1 MQTFKKIYTEKKTY
15 SKYDDKYYLIYLDE
29 EVIQDYV
36 PEDNT
41 NDSTPVDP
49 VTAYVYTGDFPDGGT
64 MIEAEDASYDMF
76 VSGLIR
82 KRYTADAESA
92 IQSNMIV
99 ALSDPKN
106 ARAIDFENE
115 WNEFQEY
122 RVLCKSQASNF
133 FE

>member
-1 MQTFKKIYTEKKTY
+1 MYTQIYTNKKTFE
-15 SKYDDKYYLIYLDE
+15 KYDNSHYLLYLGE
-29 EVIQDYV
+29 EIIENFV
-36 PEDNT
+36 PENRT
-41 NDSTPVDP
+41 NNDPVEP
-49 VTAYVYTGDFPDGGT
+49 VTAYSYTGDFPDGGT
-64 MIEAEDASYDMF
+64 MIDCQAPSYDTF

>member
-15 SKYDDKYYLIYLDE
+15 SKYDDKHYLIYLDE

-41 NDSTPVDP
+41 TDSAPADS
-49 VTAYVYTGDFPDGGT
+49 VTAYAYTGDFPDGGT

-82 KRYTADAESA
+82 KKYTVDAESA

-106 ARAIDFENE
+106 DRAIDFENE

-122 RVLCKSQASNF
+122 RLLCKSQASNF
-133 FE
+133 FK

>member
-15 SKYDDKYYLIYLDE
+15 SKYDDKHYLIYLNE

-41 NDSTPVDP
+41 NDSTPADP
-49 VTAYVYTGDFPDGGT
+49 VTAYAYTGDFPDGGT

-82 KRYTADAESA
+82 KKYTVDAESA

-99 ALSDPKN
+99 SLSDPKN
-106 ARAIDFENE
+106 DRAIDFENE

-122 RVLCKSQASNF
+122 RLFCKSQASNF
-133 FE
+133 FK